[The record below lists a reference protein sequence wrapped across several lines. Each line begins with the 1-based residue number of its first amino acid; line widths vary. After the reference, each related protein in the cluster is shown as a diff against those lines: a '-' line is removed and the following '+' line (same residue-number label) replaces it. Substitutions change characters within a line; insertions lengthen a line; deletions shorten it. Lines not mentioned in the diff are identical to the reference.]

1 MSLAQARIDRDNLAM
16 EDDLIRKK
24 SSLVSQ
30 ATAWIAG
37 ATTLH
42 GNVSAEDKQQILDL
56 KAALISELSAV
67 LA

>member
-24 SSLVSQ
+24 AQLVSQ
-30 ATAWIAG
+30 ATAWIG
-37 ATTLH
+37 SATTLYN
-42 GNVSAEDKQQILDL
+42 NVEAGDQQQVLDL

-67 LA
+67 LV